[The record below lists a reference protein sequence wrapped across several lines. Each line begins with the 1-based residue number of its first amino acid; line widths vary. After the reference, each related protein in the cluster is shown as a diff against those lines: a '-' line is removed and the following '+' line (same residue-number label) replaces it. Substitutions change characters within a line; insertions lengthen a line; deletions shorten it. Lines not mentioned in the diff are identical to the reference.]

1 MIEIFAH
8 GDLLIERDNRMT
20 LAGRA
25 GQHQQGLPSPG
36 TRIGSYELIRELG
49 RGGMGAVYMA
59 RDVKLG
65 RRVAIKFLH
74 TEQPETTRR
83 FIVEG
88 RATARC
94 SHENIVVIHDVGEH
108 LGHPF
113 MVLEYLQGKPL
124 GKLLDRPLPP
134 QRVLELIVPV
144 VRALACAHEQGI
156 IHRDLKPD
164 NIFVTDAGTVKVL
177 DFGIA
182 KLGQDTFPDD
192 LPSEPPAD
200 IPGER
205 AGDLAGAANTGDT
218 EQAGLTRRGAIM
230 GTLAYM
236 SPEQWGVDEVD
247 ARSDLWAVGIIL
259 YRMVAGKHPLAP
271 LQGRELMVTGILS
284 EPMPSV
290 RSACPDLP
298 DELAAVIDRCL
309 RKPKAERIG
318 SARELLAALEPLLL
332 GRQTRSLQTYD
343 NPYPGLGAFQEADA
357 GRFFGR
363 GREIAA
369 ALARLREQPLLGVVG
384 PSGVGK
390 SSFVRAGVLPAV
402 KQSGEPWTGIVVR
415 PGRHPLGSLAQAL
428 APFLHGDATETTRA
442 GTSPGDVTPEQLAE
456 RLRAEP
462 GYLGSA
468 LRSRA
473 RRRNQRVLLVI
484 DQLEEL
490 YTLVANASE
499 RLAFTA
505 CLASAADDPSAPVR
519 VVVTIRSDFID
530 RVAED
535 SYFMAELARSLFFL
549 APPGRDSLR
558 DALVE
563 PAEQAGYQFES
574 PAMVQHML
582 DHLTE
587 THGALPLLQ
596 FAASKLWE
604 RRDRGRRLLTEDSY
618 REIGGITGALASH
631 ADSVIA
637 ELAPAGQALARTV
650 LVALVTP
657 ERTRAVVPLRELG
670 ELGGGPRAT
679 ADVEYLVTH
688 LAQARLLVIQ
698 TGGVAEGDASAGAPG
713 AAVEIV
719 HESLIHTWPRLR
731 RWLDENQDDA
741 AFLAELRNAAR
752 QWQARGR
759 PSGLL
764 WRGEAM
770 EEARRWHRRYHGE
783 LPEAQRDYLAA
794 VFHLA
799 DRSRRMRRV
808 LLGGAFGFM
817 TLLVAAAAV
826 ALLVIRDAERKAAEK
841 AIEAQN
847 AANVAQERLEQVEQK
862 ERERA
867 RAAEEAQAS
876 ERKAQANAQALARS
890 NAELAEQ
897 ADALARSLE
906 AATKARRKERE
917 AKNLALE
924 NEAQARQAEEEA
936 HLIIQRLQQKLEDMS
951 DRIRELEE
959 LLETL
964 IDDVQ
969 VQPAAMGGA
978 R

>member
-1 MIEIFAH
+1 
-8 GDLLIERDNRMT
+8 MT
-20 LAGRA
+20 LAGTS
-25 GQHQQGLPSPG
+25 GEPFLPPPG

-65 RRVAIKFLH
+65 RRVAMKFLH
-74 TEQPETTRR
+74 TEQPEITAR
-83 FIVEG
+83 FIVEA

-94 SHENIVVIHDVGEH
+94 SHENIVVIHEVDEH
-108 LGHPF
+108 EGHPF
-113 MVLEYLQGKPL
+113 MVLEYLQGTPL
-124 GKLLDRPLPP
+124 GKFLDQPLPP
-134 QRVLELIVPV
+134 QRAVELIVPV

-164 NIFVTDAGTVKVL
+164 NIFVTDTGTVKVL

-182 KLGQDTFPDD
+182 KLGQEA
-192 LPSEPPAD
+192 PSDELAEDRPATRSGGD
-200 IPGER
+200 I
-205 AGDLAGAANTGDT
+205 AGDMTGMDEPAQAGGTGGPA
-218 EQAGLTRRGAIM
+218 QAGLTRRGAIM

-236 SPEQWGVDEVD
+236 SPEQWGIDEVD

-271 LQGRELMVTGILS
+271 LRGRELMVTAILS
-284 EPMPSV
+284 EPMPGV

-309 RKPKAERIG
+309 RKPKAERMG
-318 SARELLAALEPLLL
+318 SARELLAALEPLLP
-332 GRQTRSLQTYD
+332 GRHGRSLQAYD
-343 NPYPGLGAFQEADA
+343 SPYPGLGAFQEADA

-363 GREIAA
+363 GREISAA
-369 ALARLREQPLLGVVG
+369 VVRLREQPLLGVVG

-390 SSFVRAGVLPAV
+390 SSFVRAGLLPAV
-402 KQSGEPWTGIVVR
+402 KQSGESWTGIIVR
-415 PGRHPLGSLAQAL
+415 PGRHPLGALAQAL
-428 APFLHGDATETTRA
+428 APFLHGDTTETTRA
-442 GTSPGDVTPEQLAE
+442 GTAPGDMNIEQLAE

-468 LRSRA
+468 LRNRA
-473 RRRNQRVLLVI
+473 RRRGQRVLLVV

-490 YTLVANASE
+490 YTLVADAGE

-505 CLASAADDPSAPVR
+505 CLTSAADDAGAPVR
-519 VVVTIRSDFID
+519 VVLTIRSDFLD
-530 RVAED
+530 RVSED
-535 SYFMAELARSLFFL
+535 PYFMAEVARSLFFL

-558 DALVE
+558 EALIE
-563 PAEQAGYQFES
+563 PAEQAGYRFES
-574 PAMVQHML
+574 PAMVEHML
-582 DHLTE
+582 DHLAE
-587 THGALPLLQ
+587 SQGALPLLQ

-618 REIGGITGALASH
+618 RDIGGVTGALASH
-631 ADSVIA
+631 ADAVVT
-637 ELAPAGQALARTV
+637 ELTPAGQALARTV
-650 LVALVTP
+650 LLALVTP
-657 ERTRAVVPLRELG
+657 ERTRAVVSLRELS
-670 ELGGGPRAT
+670 ELAGAAR
-679 ADVEYLVTH
+679 DVEFLVTH
-688 LAQARLLVIQ
+688 LAQARLLVIH
-698 TGGVAEGDASAGAPG
+698 TGGETEASSAGG
-713 AAVEIV
+713 AAGATVEIV

-759 PSGLL
+759 PAGLL

-783 LPEAQRDYLAA
+783 LPDVQRDYLAA
-794 VFHLA
+794 VFSLA
-799 DRSRRMRRV
+799 ARSRRLRRL

-826 ALLVIRDAERKAAEK
+826 AVVVIRDAERRAAEQ
-841 AIEAQN
+841 AIEARDI
-847 AANVAQERLEQVEQK
+847 AAVAQQRLADVQKK

-867 RAAEEAQAS
+867 EAAEIARQAKFQAEARARDIADQATEI
-876 ERKAQANAQALARS
+876 ERTNQALSKSLDTADRS
-890 NAELAEQ
+890 
-897 ADALARSLE
+897 
-906 AATKARRKERE
+906 RRRERT

-924 NEAQARQAEEEA
+924 SEAEARQAEEEA
-936 HLIIQRLQQKLEDMS
+936 HLIIQRLQEQLAAMS
-951 DRIRELEE
+951 QRINELEA

-969 VQPAAMGGA
+969 VLPAATGGSP
-978 R
+978 